1 MFDHYDASMHED
13 ETPYERAYD
22 DRDELN
28 PGPEGTVDVE
38 FSEMCAD
45 HL

>member
-1 MFDHYDASMHED
+1 MFTQYDASMHERD
-13 ETPYERAYD
+13 GNVYD
-22 DRDELN
+22 DRDDPD
-28 PGPEGTVDVE
+28 PGPEGTVDTE